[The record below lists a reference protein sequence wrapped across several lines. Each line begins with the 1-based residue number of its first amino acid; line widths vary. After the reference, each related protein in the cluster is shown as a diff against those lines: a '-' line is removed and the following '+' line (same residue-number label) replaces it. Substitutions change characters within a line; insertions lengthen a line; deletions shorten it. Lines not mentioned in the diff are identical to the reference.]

1 MAETT
6 DNLILEHLRSLR
18 TDNVEIKSTL
28 RELKARLASIESYI
42 ATLHGDQTR
51 ASVNIDELAD
61 RVNRLEVRTGI
72 SDA

>member
-18 TDNVEIKSTL
+18 TELVEVKTSL
-28 RELKARLASIESYI
+28 RDIKARLASIESYI

-51 ASVNIDELAD
+51 ASVSIDELAT
-61 RVNRLEVRTGI
+61 RIARLEVRAGL

>member
-1 MAETT
+1 MAETI

-18 TDNVEIKSTL
+18 TDNAEVKTSL
-28 RELKARLASIESYI
+28 RDIKARLASIESYI

-51 ASVNIDELAD
+51 ASVSIDELAD

>member
-18 TDNVEIKSTL
+18 TDNVEMKSTL
-28 RELKARLASIESYI
+28 RDVKARLASIESYI
-42 ATLHGDQTR
+42 ATLHGDQTH
-51 ASVNIDELAD
+51 ASVSLDELAD